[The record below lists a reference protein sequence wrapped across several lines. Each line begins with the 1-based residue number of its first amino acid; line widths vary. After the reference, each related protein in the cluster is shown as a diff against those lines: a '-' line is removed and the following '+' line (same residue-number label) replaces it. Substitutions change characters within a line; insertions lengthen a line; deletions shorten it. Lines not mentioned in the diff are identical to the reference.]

1 MATVTSKA
9 PFGIGGMTWILLVAV
24 LLVLAAAA
32 VFYVL

>member
-1 MATVTSKA
+1 MATLTSKA
-9 PFGIGGMTWILLVAV
+9 PFGIGWTTWILIVAV